1 MFYIC
6 YFSIGGQ
13 IRSRHRYGGAK
24 ILTFQQN
31 HNTSIALSVPEG
43 GQTPLPISMG
53 GHGRICPPWIHHC
66 KQLQSE
72 NKLVGNASLRVKK
85 WGNVVPRPTTPLPI
99 SQRFSTFCDSRTT
112 YKFCFSVA
120 DHH

>member
-1 MFYIC
+1 MLFFHRGPNPQPTSIRGGQNP
-6 YFSIGGQ
+6 YFSTKSQYFHCSFCPGGGPNP
-13 IRSRHRYGGAK
+13 IANFDGG
-24 ILTFQQN
+24 
-31 HNTSIALSVPEG
+31 PW
-43 GQTPLPISMG
+43 PDLPP
-53 GHGRICPPWIHHC
+53 PPWIRHC

-72 NKLVGNASLRVKK
+72 NKLVGNGSLRVKK